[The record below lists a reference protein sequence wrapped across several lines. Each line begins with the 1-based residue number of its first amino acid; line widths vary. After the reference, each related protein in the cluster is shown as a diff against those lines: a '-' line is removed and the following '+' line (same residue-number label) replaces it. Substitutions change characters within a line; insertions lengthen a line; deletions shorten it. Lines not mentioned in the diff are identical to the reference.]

1 MSTAIWG
8 EPESRPDQDVPASLL
23 KHLLRQMMAQFACTG
38 ACIALYDE
46 QFDHMEIQLHV
57 RLRNGNSTTT
67 VAPHNATN
75 TEGNILDRHITDSL
89 PDPSASAPGRAKRIT
104 QALTSEEVEVV
115 TPRQCDLFPIGA
127 TYRLGQ
133 D

>member
-8 EPESRPDQDVPASLL
+8 EPESRPDQDVPTSLL

-46 QFDHMEIQLHV
+46 QFDHMKIQLHV
-57 RLRNGNSTTT
+57 RLRNGNSATT
-67 VAPHNATN
+67 VAPRNATN

-104 QALTSEEVEVV
+104 KALTSEEVG
-115 TPRQCDLFPIGA
+115 RDA
-127 TYRLGQ
+127 TAV
-133 D
+133 